1 MASNPFAFAVIGWL
15 VPGGGY
21 LLLKRQQQFVIY
33 LVIVLAFFGVG
44 LLLSGGILFP
54 EPNDLQGM
62 DNVTSLLMKGSA
74 LAKVFAGLPYLAARA
89 FGYNMTFLDG
99 FKFDM
104 GTKLLT
110 LAGLFNLLAL
120 ADAFSLAF
128 PEKKP
133 AHASTPTEK
142 KK

>member
-1 MASNPFAFAVIGWL
+1 VASNPFAFAVIGWL

-21 LLLKRQQQFVIY
+21 WLLKRKQQFLFY
-33 LVIVLAFFGVG
+33 LVAVVVLFAVGV
-44 LLLSGGILFP
+44 LLKGGILFP
-54 EPNDLQGM
+54 EPTDLNGM
-62 DNVTSLLMKGSA
+62 DNVTTILMKGSA
-74 LAKVFAGLPYLAARA
+74 FAKVLAGLPYLLVRGG
-89 FGYNMTFLDG
+89 GYSQTFLDG
-99 FKFDM
+99 FRFDM

-128 PEKKP
+128 PEKATAPEK
-133 AHASTPTEK
+133 EK